1 MDTHI
6 LLKAFVDELVRN
18 DVCAAVTS
26 PGSRNAPLV
35 LALAGD
41 GRLQCHSVIDERSA
55 GFFALGLAK
64 ATGRPAVVACTS
76 GTAAA
81 NYAPAVNEADQAG
94 VPLIVLTADRPPELR
109 DVGAGQTIGQIGLY
123 GSAVR
128 WFVEF
133 GTHAHSA
140 ERERWVRT
148 LCCRVVQAA
157 TGERHGP
164 VHVNV
169 ALREPLVP
177 DGPVPEPLGGRGGDA
192 PWLERRRPA
201 APVAWT
207 APSPRGVVV
216 CGRVEH
222 GWSAVADAVAAF
234 AGAAGWP
241 VLADPLSGARRG
253 AHAIAHYDALLRA
266 PGFGERMAPDAVLR
280 VGDLPTSK
288 PLRTWLADLGPDVPQ
303 TAMHPTGTWHDPDG
317 VVEQLL
323 DADPVSTLRAA
334 GAPEPEPGWAAD
346 WRAADDAAAGAI
358 DATLGDELS
367 DAVVA
372 RELGG
377 LDGSHVVF
385 IAASMPIRDAETFW
399 PAADEPPRALAH
411 RGANGI
417 DGTISAALGAA
428 AAGKRVVCH
437 LGDVALAHDV
447 GALATVRRLGLDL
460 TLVVVDNGGGAVFDF
475 LAIATQGSVYEEH
488 IATPPGLDIPA
499 LAAAFGLAY
508 DAPSDLESLRNALH
522 AGGARLVH
530 VRTDRAANV
539 ADHRAVWGAVGA
551 AVRAPG

>member
-41 GRLQCHSVIDERSA
+41 GRLPCHSVIDERSA

-109 DVGAGQTIGQIGLY
+109 DVGAGQTIGQIGLF

-128 WFVEF
+128 WFVEL
-133 GTHAHSA
+133 GTHSYSA
-140 ERERWVRT
+140 DRERWVRT
-148 LCCRVVQAA
+148 LTCRVVQAA
-157 TGERHGP
+157 TAGPRYGP

-177 DGPVPEPLGGRGGDA
+177 DGPVPEPAGGRPGDA
-192 PWLERRRPA
+192 PWLTRRRPA
-201 APVAWT
+201 APVTWT
-207 APSPRGVVV
+207 APAPRGVVV

-222 GWSAVADAVAAF
+222 GYSAVADAVAAF
-234 AGAAGWP
+234 ATAAGWP

-253 AHAIAHYDALLRA
+253 AHAIAHYDALLRV

-280 VGDLPTSK
+280 IGDLPTSK
-288 PLRTWLADLGPDVPQ
+288 PLRTWLAGLGDVPQ
-303 TAMHPTGTWHDPDG
+303 VATHPTGVWHDPDG
-317 VVEQLL
+317 VLEELL
-323 DADPVSTLRAA
+323 EADPVSTLRAA
-334 GAPEPEPGWAAD
+334 GAPEPQPSWAAD

-358 DATLGDELS
+358 DAALGDSLS
-367 DAVVA
+367 DAAVA
-372 RELGG
+372 RELGR
-377 LDGSHVVF
+377 LDASYVVF
-385 IAASMPIRDAETFW
+385 VAASMPIRDAETFW

-428 AAGKRVVCH
+428 AAGKRVVCW
-437 LGDVALAHDV
+437 LGDVALAHDA
-447 GALATVRRLGLDL
+447 GALLSVRRLGLEL
-460 TLVVVDNGGGAVFDF
+460 TLVVVDNDGGAVFDF
-475 LAIATQGSVYEEH
+475 LPIATQGAVYEEH
-488 IATPPGLDIPA
+488 IATPPGLDVA
-499 LAAAFGLAY
+499 GLAAAYGLEYSA
-508 DAPSDLESLRNALH
+508 ASDVEALRGALG

-539 ADHRAVWGAVGA
+539 AHHRAVWDAVAA
-551 AVRAPG
+551 AVRDAG

>member
-41 GRLQCHSVIDERSA
+41 GRLPCHSVIDERSA

-81 NYAPAVNEADQAG
+81 NYAPAVHEADQAG

-109 DVGAGQTIGQIGLY
+109 EVGAGQTIDQIKLY
-123 GSAVR
+123 GSSVR
-128 WFVEF
+128 WFVEL
-133 GTHAHSA
+133 GTHEHSVD
-140 ERERWVRT
+140 RERWVRT
-148 LCCRVVQAA
+148 LCCRVVQATTA
-157 TGERHGP
+157 GRRYGP
-164 VHVNV
+164 VHVNI

-177 DGPVPEPLGGRGGDA
+177 DGPVPEPFGGRPGDA
-192 PWLERRRPA
+192 PWLTRRRPA
-201 APVAWT
+201 APVMWT

-222 GWSAVADAVAAF
+222 GWNAVAEAVGVF
-234 AGAAGWP
+234 ATASGWP

-253 AHAIAHYDALLRA
+253 AHAIAHYDALLRDSA
-266 PGFGERMAPDAVLR
+266 FTARMAPEAVLR

-288 PLRTWLADLGPDVPQ
+288 PLRGWLASLDVPQ
-303 TAMHPTGTWHDPDG
+303 VAMHPTGVWHDPDG
-317 VVEQLL
+317 VLEQLL
-323 DADPVSTLRAA
+323 ETDPVSTLRAA
-334 GAPEPEPGWAAD
+334 GVPEPEPTWAAD

-358 DATLGDELS
+358 DAALGAGLS
-367 DAVVA
+367 DCLVA
-372 RELGG
+372 RELGRLPG
-377 LDGSHVVF
+377 DRVVF
-385 IAASMPIRDAETFW
+385 VAASMPIRDAETFW
-399 PAADEPPRALAH
+399 PAIEEPPRALAH

-428 AAGKRVVCH
+428 AAGERVVCH
-437 LGDVALAHDV
+437 LGDVALAHDI
-447 GALATVRRLGLDL
+447 GALVSVRRLGLEI

-475 LAIATQGSVYEEH
+475 LPISSHGEIYERH
-488 IATPPGLDIPA
+488 IATPTQLDVPA
-499 LAAAFGLAY
+499 VATAFGLHY
-508 DAPSDLESLRNALH
+508 DAPSDVDGLRGALRE
-522 AGGARLVH
+522 GGARLVH

-539 ADHRAVWGAVGA
+539 AGHRAVWDAVAA
-551 AVRAPG
+551 AVRPAG

>member
-18 DVCAAVTS
+18 EVCAAVTS

-35 LALAGD
+35 IALARD
-41 GRLQCHSVIDERSA
+41 DRLPCHSVIDERSA

-76 GTAAA
+76 GSAAA

-109 DVGAGQTIGQIGLY
+109 DVGAGQTIDQIKLY

-133 GTHAHSA
+133 GTHAHSP

-148 LCCRVVQAA
+148 LACRVVQAA
-157 TGERHGP
+157 TAGPRYGP
-164 VHVNV
+164 VHVNI

-177 DGPVPEPLGGRGGDA
+177 DGPAPAPVGGRAGDG
-192 PWLERRRPA
+192 PWLSRRRPA
-201 APVAWT
+201 APVAWS
-207 APSPRGVVV
+207 APAARGVVV

-222 GWSAVADAVAAF
+222 GWSHVADAVAAF

-253 AHAIAHYDALLRA
+253 AHAIAHYDALLRCPPFA
-266 PGFGERMAPDAVLR
+266 DAMRPEAVLR

-288 PLRTWLADLGPDVPQ
+288 PLRGWLAGLTDVPQ
-303 TAMHPTGTWHDPDG
+303 VAMHPTGVWHDPDG
-317 VVEQLL
+317 VIEELL
-323 DADPVSTLRAA
+323 EADPVSTLRAA
-334 GAPEPEPGWAAD
+334 GHRDPEPTWAAD
-346 WRAADDAAAGAI
+346 WRSADDAAAGAI
-358 DATLGDELS
+358 DAALGSDLS
-367 DAVVA
+367 DAAVA
-372 RELGG
+372 RELGRLG
-377 LDGSHVVF
+377 ADRVVF

-399 PAADEPPRALAH
+399 PASDEPPRALAH

-417 DGTISAALGAA
+417 DGTVSAALGVA
-428 AAGKRVVCH
+428 AAGSRVVCH

-447 GALATVRRLGLDL
+447 GALVSVRRLELEP
-460 TLVVVDNGGGAVFDF
+460 TFVVVDNGGGAVFDF
-475 LAIATQGSVYEEH
+475 LAIAGEDDVYEEH
-488 IATPPGLDIPA
+488 IATPPGVDVPA
-499 LAAAFGLAY
+499 VAEAFGLAY
-508 DAPSDLESLRNALH
+508 SAPSDLESLRFALD
-522 AGGARLVH
+522 ADGPQIVH
-530 VRTDRAANV
+530 VRTDRAENV
-539 ADHRAVWGAVGA
+539 ALHRGVWEAVAA
-551 AVRAPG
+551 AVRPRG